1 MANNEGQSLTKNYFF
16 ACVNTWDIRKKVV
29 CFDITYKVEC
39 HWQRNYKPNHK
50 LLFNNLSLETA
61 WHTKPF
67 RQLNSFFVLILS
79 IQVLIS
85 NNYENVWPLIRL
97 VIIMP
102 DTAIFWNI
110 FFTFAGYWS
119 NAGCSSQTL
128 DLLYRGFMRCSI

>member
-1 MANNEGQSLTKNYFF
+1 M
-16 ACVNTWDIRKKVV
+16 NTWDIRKKVV

-85 NNYENVWPLIRL
+85 NNYENVWPLIRFIL
-97 VIIMP
+97 ELLSCQIP
-102 DTAIFWNI
+102 L
-110 FFTFAGYWS
+110 FFEIYFLRLQDIGQMRAVRHKHWICYIEVLCALAFS
-119 NAGCSSQTL
+119 FLCHVPCF
-128 DLLYRGFMRCSI
+128 YR